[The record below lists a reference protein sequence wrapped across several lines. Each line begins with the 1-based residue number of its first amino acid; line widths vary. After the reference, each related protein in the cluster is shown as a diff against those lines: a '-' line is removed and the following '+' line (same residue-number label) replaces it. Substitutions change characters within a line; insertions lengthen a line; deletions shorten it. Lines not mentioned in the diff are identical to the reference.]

1 MSDTNMSK
9 DKSSS
14 KPAAFDQAAGAVPPF
29 AAAGAEAAAKME
41 VEDDVLPEEFMS
53 ETERRS
59 RAIVQSYVGWASA
72 AGLLPVPVLDVSA
85 VLGIQIAMLKSVAA
99 VYGVPFN
106 RRMVKPLLVSLVNAG
121 SAYMLAAPAAK
132 RAGIPFLTL
141 EDLHHQVCQEDNVL
155 LLIDCGSRLVA
166 TASLILT
173 DDNCYLET
181 FVVDRPFW
189 GRGMSDALGREL
201 TRLAHERGCRT
212 LNGLAAK
219 TNTAIQ
225 SLGRRF
231 GWEPVYEMTRLRRW
245 WP

>member
-59 RAIVQSYVGWASA
+59 RAIVQSYVGLASA

-121 SAYMLAAPAAK
+121 SAYMLAAPAASLVK
-132 RAGIPFLTL
+132 FVPFVGSALGMLTL
-141 EDLHHQVCQEDNVL
+141 PAL
-155 LLIDCGSRLVA
+155 SS
-166 TASLILT
+166 AS
-173 DDNCYLET
+173 CYGTGRVFIAHFESGGT
-181 FVVDRPFW
+181 FLDFDPASARAFYAKLSSSAQKAP
-189 GRGMSDALGREL
+189 
-201 TRLAHERGCRT
+201 
-212 LNGLAAK
+212 AA
-219 TNTAIQ
+219 
-225 SLGRRF
+225 
-231 GWEPVYEMTRLRRW
+231 
-245 WP
+245 